1 MATNIAQL
9 PVVETTTP
17 SEYLFSARTSTHM
30 AAAGRGQT
38 QLALGLI
45 SWHSEN
51 PQFSELNSAFIG
63 NGPASGKDRA
73 ETMNGTVKE
82 KFATRFK
89 CSEQLVS
96 LSYSCVISTLK
107 DATDSALNEL
117 MVITPSEADGKKT
130 KGGFVTFDYKSI
142 LQATKRKENPLV
154 FAIKTAT
161 SATTEDQTVA
171 TRVKSATQ
179 GVDRA
184 ITLIDENN
192 QADDAKNGVVIPGG
206 IKLKITDP
214 ATNERKTERSEDNSL
229 TPAQILE
236 LADMATRILMELPAG
251 FDLNDPAKKPS
262 SRLTDGAR
270 LEYNERK
277 GKKS

>member
-38 QLALGLI
+38 QLALGLV

-51 PQFSELNSAFIG
+51 PQFSEYNSAFIG
-63 NGPASGKDRA
+63 NGSASGKDRA

-82 KFATRFK
+82 KFATRYK

-107 DATDSALNEL
+107 DSTDSALNEL
-117 MVITPSEADGKKT
+117 MAITPSEKGEGKKT
-130 KGGFVTFDYKSI
+130 KGGFVTFDYKKI
-142 LQATKRKENPLV
+142 LEATKRKENPLV

-161 SATTEDQTVA
+161 SATTTDQTVVS
-171 TRVKSATQ
+171 RVKSATQ

-184 ITLIDENN
+184 ITLITENN
-192 QADDAKNGVVIPGG
+192 QADDVKNGIVYPGG
-206 IKLKITDP
+206 IKLKYIDP

-236 LADMATRILMELPAG
+236 LADMATRILMDLPAG
-251 FDLNDPAKKPS
+251 YDLNDPEKKPQ
-262 SRLTDGAR
+262 SRLTDQAR
-270 LEYNERK
+270 LEFNERNK
-277 GKKS
+277 